1 MFNNTRNTRRTALK
15 IAFAACMGVSTFLT
29 TMPSAVAAPVVKL
42 RLASALP
49 ADQNSSF
56 YVWYERFQSN
66 LKASL
71 NDAIEITYFGNG
83 ILGKEADTVQQVR
96 LGGVDMMISGTS
108 IWATVAPEVGV
119 LDLGY
124 LFDSYDHV
132 GRALDG
138 KAGAALSDILQKK
151 ANIKTLGYGYSFGA
165 RNVYTKKLIKTSAD
179 LQGVKVRVLPT
190 PNFIATLK
198 AMGATAVPMPF
209 GEVYSGLQMGV
220 IDGLEQD
227 AANVLDAKFY
237 EIAKYCTLTQ
247 HVFAPLVLEMN
258 TASFERIPA
267 QYKEAFLKAA
277 ADATSFQRKRAVEAE
292 GKAFDELKK
301 RGVTVTT
308 VDREYFR
315 KAVKPV
321 WADFTK
327 QYPSVQPILDAVD
340 VARK

>member
-1 MFNNTRNTRRTALK
+1 MTTTNMRRIALK
-15 IAFAACMGVSTFLT
+15 IAIAACVGVSTALVAV
-29 TMPSAVAAPVVKL
+29 PSAVAAPVVKL

-56 YVWYERFQSN
+56 YVWYEKFQAN

-83 ILGKEADTVQQVR
+83 MLGKESDTVQQVR
-96 LGGVDMMISGTS
+96 LGGVDLMISGTS

-138 KAGAALSDILQKK
+138 NAGTLISDILQKK
-151 ANIKTLGYGYSFGA
+151 ANVKTLGFGYSFGA
-165 RNVYTKKLIKTSAD
+165 RNVYTKKLIKTPAD
-179 LQGVKVRVLPT
+179 LQGVKLRVLPT
-190 PNFIATLK
+190 PNFIATFK
-198 AMGATAVPMPF
+198 AMGATPVPMPF

-220 IDGLEQD
+220 IEGLEQD

-247 HVFAPLVLEMN
+247 HVFAPLVMEMN
-258 TASFERIPA
+258 TASFEKIPA

-277 ADATSFQRKRAVEAE
+277 ADATAYQRTRAIAAE

-301 RGVTVTT
+301 RGLTVTN
-308 VDREYFR
+308 VDLETFR

-321 WADFTK
+321 WTDFTK
-327 QYPSVQPILDAVD
+327 QIPTVQPIIDAVAT
-340 VARK
+340 ARK

>member
-1 MFNNTRNTRRTALK
+1 MISSTVRRIAVKTA
-15 IAFAACMGVSTFLT
+15 IASCIEASTLLM
-29 TMPSAVAAPVVKL
+29 TMPSASAAPIVKL

-56 YVWYERFQSN
+56 YVWYEKFQSN

-83 ILGKEADTVQQVR
+83 MLGKESDTVQQVR
-96 LGGVDMMISGTS
+96 LGGVDLMISGTS

-138 KAGAALSDILQKK
+138 KAGVAISDILQKK
-151 ANIKTLGYGYSFGA
+151 ANVKTLGYGYSFGA
-165 RNVYTKKLIKTSAD
+165 RNVYTKKLIKTAAD
-179 LQGVKVRVLPT
+179 LQGVKIRVLPT
-190 PNFIATLK
+190 PNYIATFK

-220 IDGLEQD
+220 IEGLEQD

-247 HVFAPLVLEMN
+247 HVFAPLVMEMN
-258 TASFERIPA
+258 TASFEKIPA

-277 ADATSFQRKRAVEAE
+277 ADATAYQRARAIAAE
-292 GKAFDELKK
+292 GKAFEELKK
-301 RGVTVTT
+301 RGTTVTSI
-308 VDREYFR
+308 DLEPLR

-321 WADFTK
+321 WAEFTK
-327 QYPSVQPILDAVD
+327 QAPGVQPILDAVD
-340 VARK
+340 AARK